1 MLNELIKTVAKK
13 ANIPELAAQVAV
25 NTVVTALKS
34 KLPAALSGTLDT
46 FLGTTA
52 TPKTTT
58 TAKKTTTTTAK
69 KTTATAKKTTTAKK
83 GTTNAGSIDLGTIAG
98 ALGGLLGKK

>member
-25 NTVVTALKS
+25 NTVITALKA
-34 KLPAALSGTLDT
+34 KLPPALRGTLDA
-46 FLGTTA
+46 FMGTA
-52 TPKTTT
+52 TIPKSSSPTKKSTTV
-58 TAKKTTTTTAK
+58 AKKTTVH
-69 KTTATAKKTTTAKK
+69 
-83 GTTNAGSIDLGTIAG
+83 AGKSNKNPNPLGDLGAIAG